1 MESFFS
7 RYRNEWVLVTILF
20 VQLIALATQ
29 VRVPNNPKVGLA
41 GEAPPDTNGGGTR
54 LLRVWAEG
62 LVAPFQKLAVN
73 TSHGVRYLW
82 FDYIDL
88 RGVRRQNE
96 DLRRQLTDLRFKQA
110 QIQEDAEQGRRL
122 QALLDFKQQ
131 FILKTVAAQVIGT
144 SGTELSRVIYID
156 RGTKYGIQPGM
167 AVITPDGIVGKISRA
182 DSTTSQVLL
191 ITDPQSGAGV
201 VLERLRVNGILKG
214 TNGRLPEMQNV
225 MSDEP
230 LQAGDRILTTGGDRV
245 FPRGLPVGSIDSFY
259 PDHDR
264 EPFMV
269 VKVKPAVNLGRLA
282 EVLVVTE
289 LATTSASAQAEQGAD
304 VRAADILAER
314 LPSIKKK
321 TKEQI
326 AAEEKAAPTQIVSD
340 TVPAGVDTAAVPTD
354 AEGRP
359 LTEKKTSPPQPAHM
373 AAPTGNPAN
382 RTTAASPPSGQ
393 PKANAGNI
401 QPKPATAAP
410 GTVASPAMTQPSTQS
425 TVPSNPPPQG
435 QPR

>member
-7 RYRNEWVLVTILF
+7 RYRNEWVLVSILF

-29 VRVPNNPKVGLA
+29 VRVPSGPNVGLPGTA
-41 GEAPPDTNGGGTR
+41 APDVNAGGTR
-54 LLRVWAEG
+54 LIRVWAEAM
-62 LVAPFQKLAVN
+62 VAPFQRLAVN
-73 TSHGVRYLW
+73 TSHGIRYLW
-82 FDYIDL
+82 SDYIDL
-88 RGVRRQNE
+88 RDVRRENE
-96 DLRRQLTDLRFKQA
+96 ALHRELTDLRFHQA
-110 QIQEDAEQGRRL
+110 QIQQDAEQGRRL

-131 FILKTVAAQVIGT
+131 FIQKTVAAQVIGT

-156 RGTKYGIQPGM
+156 RGTQYGIQPGM

-182 DSTTSQVLL
+182 DSTTAQVLL
-191 ITDPQSGAGV
+191 ISDPQSGAGV
-201 VLERLRVNGILKG
+201 VLERLHVNGILKG

-230 LQAGDRILTTGGDRV
+230 LQAGDRIVTTGGDRV
-245 FPRGLPVGSIDSFY
+245 FPRGLPVGTIESFY
-259 PDHDR
+259 ADRDR

-289 LATTSASAQAEQGAD
+289 MALTSASAQAERGAD

-314 LPSIKKK
+314 LPSVKRK
-321 TKEQI
+321 TPEQI
-326 AAEEKAAPTQIVSD
+326 AAEERSVPASQVVSD
-340 TVPAGVDTAAVPTD
+340 TVPAGVDTSAVPTD

-359 LTEKKTSPPQPAHM
+359 LPAEQKSVTPAVKTNAASAPPSSAAGKPTVTPAPPISQVKETQPN
-373 AAPTGNPAN
+373 AAPAK
-382 RTTAASPPSGQ
+382 AKSPVPPGKSNPSGE
-393 PKANAGNI
+393 
-401 QPKPATAAP
+401 
-410 GTVASPAMTQPSTQS
+410 
-425 TVPSNPPPQG
+425 G

>member
-7 RYRNEWVLVTILF
+7 RYRNEWVLVAILF
-20 VQLIALATQ
+20 VQLIALASQ
-29 VRVPNNPKVGLA
+29 VRVPVAPKVGTA
-41 GEAPPDTNGGGTR
+41 GEAAPPDVNSGGTR
-54 LLRVWAEG
+54 LVRVWAEG
-62 LVAPFQKLAVN
+62 IVAPFQKLAVN
-73 TSHGVRYLW
+73 TSHGIRYLW
-82 FDYIDL
+82 SDYIDL
-88 RGVRRQNE
+88 RGVRHQNE
-96 DLRRQLTDLRFKQA
+96 ELRQQLTDLRFKQA

-131 FILKTVAAQVIGT
+131 SILKTVAAQVIGT
-144 SGTELSRVIYID
+144 SGTELSRVIYLD
-156 RGTKYGIQPGM
+156 RGTKYGIQQGM
-167 AVITPDGIVGKISRA
+167 AVITPDGVVGKVSRA

-230 LQAGDRILTTGGDRV
+230 LKVGDRIVTTGGDRV
-245 FPRGLPVGSIDSFY
+245 FPRGLPVGTIESFY

-289 LATTSASAQAEQGAD
+289 LAVTSASAQAEQGAD
-304 VRAADILAER
+304 VRAADILAEK

-321 TKEQI
+321 SPAEI
-326 AAEEKAAPTQIVSD
+326 AAEEKSVPNQIVSD

-359 LTEKKTSPPQPAHM
+359 LPAAAIKPTATAGTAPQPKTNAL
-373 AAPTGNPAN
+373 APQSKPASTGTSAPAKPKSTPTPPAN
-382 RTTAASPPSGQ
+382 
-393 PKANAGNI
+393 
-401 QPKPATAAP
+401 
-410 GTVASPAMTQPSTQS
+410 GTH
-425 TVPSNPPPQG
+425 PPPQG